1 MNIDFG
7 KIVTNAL
14 SALVATVFVGAAV
27 IVWNAATTI
36 DERIENANAGM
47 KATQESLIPQVVD
60 IKAKVYEIENQLKSI
75 NKILAETEPT
85 RGKVTFDPD
94 SPFILDTF
102 KSGPNIED
110 IRESETRKI
119 RDDIEVRQMQFREKR

>member
-1 MNIDFG
+1 MSIDFG

-60 IKAKVYEIENQLKSI
+60 IKAKVYEIENQLKSL

-85 RGKVTFDPD
+85 SGKVTFNPD

-102 KSGPNIED
+102 KSGTNIEVM
-110 IRESETRKI
+110 RQNETKKI
-119 RDDIEVRQMQFREKR
+119 RDDIDVRQMQLREKR